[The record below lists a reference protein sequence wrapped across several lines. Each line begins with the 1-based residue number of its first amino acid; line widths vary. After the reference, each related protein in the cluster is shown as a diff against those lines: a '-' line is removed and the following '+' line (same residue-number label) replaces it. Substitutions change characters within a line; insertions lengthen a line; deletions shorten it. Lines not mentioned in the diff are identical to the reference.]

1 MSFAAINWAWEQL
14 DLPPG
19 PKVVLMGLAHVA
31 DDGGMAWPSV
41 GTLAVRANVSAMTV
55 RRYIQHLVDA
65 GLVSIERRQRPD
77 GSYAS
82 NVYRL
87 HVETPALP
95 LSRGRGKAASDG
107 QPAGQSGGQSQS
119 ERVPSQNDTVPSQDE
134 RGGTLKLSGGTLTGD
149 TCNELPNTLKEK
161 NSGAGVQA
169 EAREGA
175 REPDPE
181 PAGVLERV
189 FVGDVEVTS
198 LPGQR
203 VELAEAAPA
212 DHDDDPTDRGV
223 WRPAQ
228 GRVPLDPGF
237 RLPPEWRDFV
247 CDRYDLA
254 PEQAD
259 SLAESFK
266 VHWLEKG
273 AAKVDWRAQF
283 VEWVKMSIAMA
294 AERQGKDGLA
304 EVAARR
310 GRAKRAGGK
319 APAQTITFSKPAEA
333 HDARFEDMRRGI
345 VSQIGAAT
353 YASWIDKTAM
363 RLDAGTL
370 VITCRSAFHAD
381 EVRKR
386 LHYPL
391 QRYAERGFGAG
402 IEIRIEGPERVAA

>member
-169 EAREGA
+169 EGRKGA

-181 PAGVLERV
+181 PAGASEAMQAAGV
-189 FVGDVEVTS
+189 S
-198 LPGQR
+198 QASPGGG
-203 VELAEAAPA
+203 EPDHDGST

-228 GRVPLDPGF
+228 GRVPLDPEF

-273 AAKVDWRAQF
+273 AAKVDWRAAF
-283 VEWVKMSIAMA
+283 IEWVKTSIAMA

-319 APAQTITFSKPAEA
+319 AAAQTITFSKPAEA

-353 YASWIDKTAM
+353 YASWIDKTAL
-363 RLDAGTL
+363 RLDAGAL

-386 LHYPL
+386 LLYPL

>member
-31 DDGGMAWPSV
+31 DDGGLAWPSV

-95 LSRGRGKAASDG
+95 LSRGRGKAASEG
-107 QPAGQSGGQSQS
+107 KSGGQSQS
-119 ERVPSQNDTVPSQDE
+119 EGVPSQIDTVPSQDE

-149 TCNELPNTLKEK
+149 TCNELPITLKEK
-161 NSGAGVQA
+161 NTGAD
-169 EAREGA
+169 ARAGEKGLA
-175 REPDPE
+175 PE
-181 PAGVLERV
+181 P
-189 FVGDVEVTS
+189 
-198 LPGQR
+198 
-203 VELAEAAPA
+203 EAAGA
-212 DHDDDPTDRGV
+212 DDRQGTSGDQGGSGDRDDDERDLTDLGV
-223 WRPAQ
+223 WRPAV
-228 GRVPLDPGF
+228 GRAPLDAEF
-237 RLPPEWRDFV
+237 RLPPEWRDYV
-247 CDRYDLA
+247 CERYDLA
-254 PEQAD
+254 PEQVE

-266 VHWLEKG
+266 VHWLNKG
-273 AAKVDWRAQF
+273 AAKVDWRAAF
-283 VEWVKMSIAMA
+283 VEWVKTSIAMS

-304 EVAARR
+304 AVAERR
-310 GRAKRAGGK
+310 GRSKRAGGK
-319 APAQTITFSKPAEA
+319 VPPQPINLSKPDEA
-333 HDARFEDMRRGI
+333 HDMRFEHMRRGI
-345 VSQIGAAT
+345 VSQIGNAT

-363 RLDAGTL
+363 RLDAGAL

-386 LHYPL
+386 LLYPL

-402 IEIRIEGPERVAA
+402 IEIRIEGPERKAA